1 MQRIS
6 KKSILA
12 ISLAASLSM
21 TFASDALAQG
31 GQPVGQ
37 TSMTLYQVVTDN
49 SGQQYIVTKA
59 GPKLPLP
66 GAGLP
71 PGTQQVA
78 IYRDQ
83 ANNYWYT
90 DRNGRP
96 VEISAQQLQSYLN
109 KLYASQG
116 QGSNNNN
123 NSSNSSNSSSGRG
136 LGALGTGLA
145 AAGGAAAGA
154 AITNSYYNNN
164 DYYHGVP
171 YGVPIYRA
179 ANNQPYYVNTGGNQ
193 VYVNNSVHNSSVMN
207 QWNQQGNWDN
217 RNQWSNQA
225 AAQQAKS
232 AKESTG
238 RFRNRGADKEN
249 DGGGRLGGR
258 FGRGEDG
265 QANDGNSGGR
275 LGGRFGN
282 RDGNNQQG
290 AALNQNNSR
299 LGGGNE
305 GGRFGGSKEGGGRL
319 GGGAENR
326 SGRRGGGFRNR

>member
-6 KKSILA
+6 KTIILA
-12 ISLAASLSM
+12 ISLAVSLTM
-21 TFASDALAQG
+21 TLAIDVQAQN

-37 TSMTLYQVVTDN
+37 TSMTLYQVVTDK

-71 PGTQQVA
+71 PGTKQVA

-90 DRNGRP
+90 DRNGTP
-96 VEISAQQLQSYLN
+96 VEISAQQLQNYLN
-109 KLYASQG
+109 NLYASQG
-116 QGSNNNN
+116 QESSNNN
-123 NSSNSSNSSSGRG
+123 NSSSGRG

-179 ANNQPYYVNTGGNQ
+179 ANNKPYYVNTGGNQ
-193 VYVNNSVHNSSVMN
+193 VYVNNSVNNSSVMN

-225 AAQQAKS
+225 AAQQAKN

-238 RFRNRGADKEN
+238 RFRKRGTNNENADA
-249 DGGGRLGGR
+249 GRLGGR
-258 FGRGEDG
+258 FGRGENG
-265 QANDGNSGGR
+265 QANDTISGGR
-275 LGGRFGN
+275 LGGRFGS
-282 RDGNNQQG
+282 REGNNQQG
-290 AALNQNNSR
+290 TALKQNNSR
-299 LGGGNE
+299 FGGGNQ
-305 GGRFGGSKEGGGRL
+305 GSRFGGAKEAGGRH
-319 GGGAENR
+319 
-326 SGRRGGGFRNR
+326 GGGFRNH

>member
-12 ISLAASLSM
+12 ISLAVSLSM
-21 TFASDALAQG
+21 TFASEVLAQG

-66 GAGLP
+66 GAGLA

-90 DRNGRP
+90 DRNGNP
-96 VEISAQQLQSYLN
+96 VEVTAQQLQSYLN
-109 KLYASQG
+109 KLYASSQG
-116 QGSNNNN
+116 QASSNSNN
-123 NSSNSSNSSSGRG
+123 NSSSNSNSGSSRG

-154 AITNSYYNNN
+154 AITNSIYNNN

-171 YGVPIYRA
+171 YGVPLYRA
-179 ANNQPYYVNTGGNQ
+179 ANNQPYYVNAGGNQ
-193 VYVNNSVHNSSVMN
+193 VYVNNSVNNSSVMN

-217 RNQWSNQA
+217 RNQWAKQA
-225 AAQQAKS
+225 NAQQAKN
-232 AKESTG
+232 AKEATG
-238 RFRNRGADKEN
+238 RFRNRGASNEN
-249 DGGGRLGGR
+249 DGGERLNGR
-258 FGRGEDG
+258 FGRGDSG
-265 QANDGNSGGR
+265 QVNEGAGGGR

-282 RDGNNQQG
+282 RDGNHQG
-290 AALNQNNSR
+290 AALNQNN
-299 LGGGNE
+299 
-305 GGRFGGSKEGGGRL
+305 GRFGGGIEGGGRR
-319 GGGAENR
+319 GGGAESR
-326 SGRRGGGFRNR
+326 GGRRGGGGGFRNR